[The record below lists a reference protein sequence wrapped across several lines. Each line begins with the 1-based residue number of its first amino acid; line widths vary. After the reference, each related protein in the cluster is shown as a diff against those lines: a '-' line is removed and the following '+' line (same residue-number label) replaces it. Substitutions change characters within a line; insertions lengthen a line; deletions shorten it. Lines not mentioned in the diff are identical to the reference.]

1 MKAIKHEFIAESDRT
16 KSEHINNKFKK
27 MAKLVKV
34 PVSHFSIDPIF
45 IGSWKSND
53 ISDISDCLMILQSG
67 KQTVRSKA

>member
-1 MKAIKHEFIAESDRT
+1 
-16 KSEHINNKFKK
+16 

-34 PVSHFSIDPIF
+34 PVSHFSFDPIF

-53 ISDISDCLMILQSG
+53 ISDCLIILQSG

>member
-1 MKAIKHEFIAESDRT
+1 
-16 KSEHINNKFKK
+16 

-53 ISDISDCLMILQSG
+53 ISDISDISDCLMILQSG

>member
-53 ISDISDCLMILQSG
+53 ISDCLIILQSG